1 METMPAP
8 FRTAGVLPRFHVCET
23 EGNVDVPAKE
33 VSGPFC
39 GGNLTEE
46 GLLVLVLTVLDDKF
60 TYIGHDENSLRA
72 G

>member
-1 METMPAP
+1 M
-8 FRTAGVLPRFHVCET
+8 
-23 EGNVDVPAKE
+23 DVRAKE

-39 GGNLTEE
+39 GGGLTEE
-46 GLLVLVLTVLDDKF
+46 GLLVLFLTVLDEKF